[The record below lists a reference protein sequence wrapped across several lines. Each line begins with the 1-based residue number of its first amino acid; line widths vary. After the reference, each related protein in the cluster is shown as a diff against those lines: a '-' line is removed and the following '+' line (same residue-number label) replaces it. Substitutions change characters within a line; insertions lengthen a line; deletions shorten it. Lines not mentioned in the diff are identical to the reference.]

1 MFRQEGAATMSRAC
15 FFPLFVFLVF
25 LFSLFQIYPH
35 VVPSAPLPPLY
46 IVLWMNTGEGRIFLS
61 VSLVMNVLLL
71 GLEDGWESYNWIC
84 RLASVVVGQWER
96 EGKGGSRV
104 SVDAGSVSF
113 CVCVFSSC
121 WIQSSVSEFLSLSIR
136 LSTCVGCCC
145 CCLYDVDNGVGWSRV
160 EMKSCFLSLLLALT
174 FCSEVFFVLLSRAC
188 LSWGLNC

>member
-1 MFRQEGAATMSRAC
+1 MTRAY

-25 LFSLFQIYPH
+25 LFSLFRIYPH

-121 WIQSSVSEFLSLSIR
+121 WIQSSVSVFLSLSIR
-136 LSTCVGCCC
+136 LSTCVGCCYS
-145 CCLYDVDNGVGWSRV
+145 CLYDVDNGVGWSRV
-160 EMKSCFLSLLLALT
+160 EMKSCCFSLLLALT
-174 FCSEVFFVLLSRAC
+174 FCSDVFFVLLSRAC

>member
-1 MFRQEGAATMSRAC
+1 MFRQEGAATMSRAY
-15 FFPLFVFLVF
+15 FFPLFVFLGF

-113 CVCVFSSC
+113 CVCVFFMLDPIKRVC
-121 WIQSSVSEFLSLSIR
+121 VSLSLYPS
-136 LSTCVGCCC
+136 LNLCG
-145 CCLYDVDNGVGWSRV
+145 
-160 EMKSCFLSLLLALT
+160 LLLFL
-174 FCSEVFFVLLSRAC
+174 FI
-188 LSWGLNC
+188 